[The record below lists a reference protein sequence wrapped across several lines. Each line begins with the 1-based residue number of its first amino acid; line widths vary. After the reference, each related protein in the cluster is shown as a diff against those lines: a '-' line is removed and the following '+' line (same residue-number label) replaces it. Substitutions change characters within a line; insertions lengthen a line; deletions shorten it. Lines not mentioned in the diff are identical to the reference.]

1 MRDVSASFGL
11 VSILF
16 ILALSPPIFAQS
28 PLAISSHSIKQVPP
42 PKSPQIKCFAYTG
55 NASFSLAGCRMTA
68 DRITSYYSDGQ
79 LSNIVAEGHVTLMSR
94 KTAKHAELKAAGETA
109 TYTYE
114 TDDITLKGNIQLLR
128 YGGSGNTFGSQVKSV
143 SYNVGDGTV
152 GLSFPR
158 YEVYDE
164 GKVY

>member
-1 MRDVSASFGL
+1 MKVTAY
-11 VSILF
+11 
-16 ILALSPPIFAQS
+16 LAALMLL
-28 PLAISSHSIKQVPP
+28 LAISSSTLVFAQSQIALSAHSIKQVPA

-68 DRITSYYSDGQ
+68 DRITSYYSDGK
-79 LSNIVAEGHVTLMSR
+79 LSKIVAEGHVTLMSR
-94 KTAKHAELKAAGETA
+94 GTVKHAELKATGETA

-128 YGGSGNTFGSQVKSV
+128 YEGGGNAFGSQVKRV

-158 YEVYDE
+158 YEVYDV